1 MNSVASV
8 IFLISSNYEN
18 TRVTFSLPVRQK
30 NMENIVR
37 LGLKEVI
44 I

>member
-8 IFLISSNYEN
+8 ISSNYKN
-18 TRVTFSLPVRQK
+18 TQVTFSLPVRQK

>member
-8 IFLISSNYEN
+8 ISSNYKN

>member
-8 IFLISSNYEN
+8 VSSNYKN

>member
-8 IFLISSNYEN
+8 IFLISSNYKN
-18 TRVTFSLPVRQK
+18 TQVTFSLPVRQK